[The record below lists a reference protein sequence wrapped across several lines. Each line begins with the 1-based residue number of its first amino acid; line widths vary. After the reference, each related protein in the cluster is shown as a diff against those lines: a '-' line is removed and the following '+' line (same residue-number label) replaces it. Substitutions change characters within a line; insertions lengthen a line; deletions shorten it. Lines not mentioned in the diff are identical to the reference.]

1 MALSKLV
8 ACLLGLLLS
17 LATQPFALAQS
28 IVVGGK
34 NFTEQLLVAEI
45 TNQFLRTK
53 GLATRVRSGF
63 STSGVRKELE
73 VGLVDIYWEYTGTA
87 LVTFHNVGE
96 KLGPDDAYKRVRDL
110 DAAKGV
116 IWLSPSRINNTYA
129 LAMRKSDAAARAIT
143 SI

>member
-8 ACLLGLLLS
+8 ACFVGLLIS
-17 LATQPFALAQS
+17 LATHPSALAQS

-34 NFTEQLLVAEI
+34 NFTEQVLVAEI

-53 GLATRVRSGF
+53 GLATRVRTGF

-73 VGLVDIYWEYTGTA
+73 GGLGGVYWEYTGTA

-96 KLGPDDAYKRVRDL
+96 KLGPGNAYERVRDL
-110 DAAKGV
+110 DAAKGL
-116 IWLSPSRINNTYA
+116 IW
-129 LAMRKSDAAARAIT
+129 
-143 SI
+143 